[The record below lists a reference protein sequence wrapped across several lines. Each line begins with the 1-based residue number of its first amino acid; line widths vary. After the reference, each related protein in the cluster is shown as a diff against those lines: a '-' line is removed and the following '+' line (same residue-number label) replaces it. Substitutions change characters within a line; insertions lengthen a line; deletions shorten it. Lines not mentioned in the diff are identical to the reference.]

1 MANFRV
7 IIVGAGLSGPL
18 LANGLLNNDVDFV
31 LYERNFEGSRYEGY
45 QVRLGEG
52 TLRGFE
58 KCLTKAHADAI
69 KRKFGKSSNTL
80 ETAPSIF
87 TTRFEQLVDLSKLP
101 SYSKSSAM
109 NRVVL
114 RDMLLEPIKASK
126 RIQYQKEFQSYEIV
140 AGEDGER
147 VKVHF
152 RDGSSDIG
160 DVLIGADGSHSKV
173 GDWSRLTYRWINR
186 G

>member
-7 IIVGAGLSGPL
+7 IIVGGGLSGPL
-18 LANGLLNNDVDFV
+18 LANGLLNNGVDFV
-31 LYERNFEGSRYEGY
+31 LYEQDFEDAKYEGY

-58 KCLTKAHADAI
+58 KCLTKAHAEAI
-69 KRKFGKSSNTL
+69 QRKFGKCSNTP

-87 TTRFEQLVDLSKLP
+87 TTRFEKLVDLSKMP

-109 NRVVL
+109 NRAVL
-114 RDMLLEPIKASK
+114 RDMLLEPIKANK
-126 RIQYQKEFQSYEIV
+126 RIQYKKEFQSYEIV
-140 AGEDGER
+140 TGDDGGER
-147 VKVHF
+147 VKIHF
-152 RDGSSDIG
+152 SDGSSDIS

-173 GDWSRLTYRWINR
+173 RC
-186 G
+186 